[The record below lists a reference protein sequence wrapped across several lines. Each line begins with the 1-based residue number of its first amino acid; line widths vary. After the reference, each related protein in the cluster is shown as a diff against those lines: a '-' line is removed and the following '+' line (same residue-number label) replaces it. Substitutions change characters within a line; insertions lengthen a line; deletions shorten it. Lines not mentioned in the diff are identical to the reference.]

1 MFDSGIT
8 ASKLID
14 ELKGEVDIAIQ
25 IPNSSYISWLN
36 SLQQLL
42 YSEVIKEQKETEGI
56 SLDFKGT
63 KYFEF
68 ANMEQETGESP
79 IRYEDVHAVYTS
91 KGTQLIESTTASSVI
106 FPNTYWKVGSKSL
119 GVNISA
125 ESAGIRVIY
134 FVRPEIIDEPNFAM
148 KKVMIPIEFI
158 DLVKAKLRGEAYKLA
173 NEDVLAAKWLNDYN
187 ALLET
192 FKAWI
197 TAKMPTFGL

>member
-1 MFDSGIT
+1 MFDSRIT
-8 ASKLID
+8 ASKLIE
-14 ELKGEVDIAIQ
+14 ELKEEVDIAIQ

-42 YSEVIKEQKETEGI
+42 YSEVIKEQKETEGV

-68 ANMEQETGESP
+68 ANMEQEMGESP

-91 KGTQLIESTTASSVI
+91 NGTQLIESTTASSVI
-106 FPNTYWKVGSKSL
+106 FPNTYWKVGSKSI

-125 ESAGIRVIY
+125 ESGGIRIIY
-134 FVRPEIIDEPNFAM
+134 FVRPEIIEEATVAM
-148 KKVMIPIEFI
+148 KNVMIPIEFI